1 MDPTTLRTIVLGCD
15 FDGAERLRGSGQV
28 SAERTRAYA
37 GILDAR
43 RDLLEWLSPWLP
55 VALGGLGAL
64 VVLVRLPHIIGVLY
78 TDGDVASAPVIA
90 ALIGHAP
97 GSRTVLLGQ
106 FPWYE
111 SLWFMRLTHG
121 LPGYREIWEAA
132 PVAFT
137 ALGYGLV
144 VICARACFGRTR
156 ALLVAALLA
165 GTTVSLRKTLFTM
178 DFHGPLVVHDCV
190 LLAALVL
197 MLRARLSSWA
207 VGALA
212 VIVGAITA
220 VGVASDKT
228 MFIAG
233 IAPFLLAGILLWAR
247 TRQARERRA
256 ALFVLAVCAIAVLGG
271 AIATTA
277 MHNDHVTPTGYTVS
291 FVAPEHL
298 IANVEIFINAF
309 AYLVGGNF
317 FGAPASATS
326 FLTFTAAAL
335 GFAAL
340 FAVARWLWRRAPSL
354 LAQPSEEESP
364 QTAASVGYILFWAL
378 VLICLTGGFLLS
390 SSPINLISARY
401 IAADFVALAALLP
414 VLAPL
419 ERRAAHTVVVLA
431 ISLFLVLGL
440 YFDISEITGPASAY
454 PYPSGRTVGDI
465 ERYLLAHGATRGY
478 GPYWDAADVTWGTH
492 LRIQAYPL
500 AGCTT
505 PLGVCPMPLNQISS
519 WYAPS
524 GAHATFLLTDPT
536 TSSNIPVPGPF
547 GTPIAQATF
556 GNVHVYVYNHDVAAT
571 LGSGG

>member
-1 MDPTTLRTIVLGCD
+1 M
-15 FDGAERLRGSGQV
+15 
-28 SAERTRAYA
+28 SAEPTRERTSAL
-37 GILDAR
+37 GVR
-43 RDLLEWLSPWLP
+43 RRELLEWLSPWLP
-55 VALGGLGAL
+55 VVLGGLGVL

-90 ALIGHAP
+90 TLIGHAP
-97 GSRTVLLGQ
+97 GSRMVLLGQ
-106 FPWYE
+106 YPWYE

-121 LPGYREIWEAA
+121 LPGHREIWEAA

-137 ALGYGLV
+137 AFGYGLV
-144 VICARACFGRTR
+144 VLCAWVCFGGTR

-165 GTTVSLRKTLFTM
+165 GTTVALRKTLFTM

-197 MLRARLSSWA
+197 VLRARLSNWA
-207 VGALA
+207 VGTLA
-212 VIVGAITA
+212 VILGAITA

-228 MFIAG
+228 MLIAG
-233 IAPFLLAGILLWAR
+233 VAPLLLAGILLWAR
-247 TRQARERRA
+247 ARRARERRA
-256 ALFVLAVCAIAVLGG
+256 ALFVIAVCAIAVLGG
-271 AIATTA
+271 ELVTTV
-277 MHNDHVTPTGYTVS
+277 MHNDRVTPTGYTVL

-298 IANVEIFINAF
+298 IANLEIFINAF
-309 AYLVGGNF
+309 AYMVGGNF

-326 FLTFTAAAL
+326 FLTFAAAVL

-340 FAVARWLWRRAPSL
+340 FAVARWLWRRAPAL
-354 LAQPSEEESP
+354 LARAAEDESP
-364 QTAASVGYILFWAL
+364 QTAAGVGYTLFWAL
-378 VLICLTGGFLLS
+378 VLIVLTGGFLLS
-390 SSPINLISARY
+390 GSPINLISARY

-431 ISLFLVLGL
+431 ISLFLLLGL

-454 PYPSGRTVGDI
+454 PYPSGRTVG
-465 ERYLLAHGATRGY
+465 EVEQYLLAHRATRGY
-478 GPYWDAADVTWGTH
+478 APYWDAADITWATN

-500 AGCTT
+500 AGCAT

-524 GAHATFLLTDPT
+524 GAHATFLLTDPAT
-536 TSSNIPVPGPF
+536 TSNIPVPASF
-547 GTPIAQATF
+547 GTPVAQATF
-556 GNVHVYVYNHDVAAT
+556 GNVHVYVYNHDVATA

>member
-1 MDPTTLRTIVLGCD
+1 MSAGRT
-15 FDGAERLRGSGQV
+15 R
-28 SAERTRAYA
+28 ERTSA
-37 GILDAR
+37 LDVRR

-55 VALGGLGAL
+55 VALGGLGTL

-90 ALIGHAP
+90 TLIGHAP

-137 ALGYGLV
+137 ALAYGLV
-144 VICARACFGRTR
+144 VLCAWVCFGRTR

-197 MLRARLSSWA
+197 VLRARLSSWA

-233 IAPFLLAGILLWAR
+233 VAPFLLAGILLWAR
-247 TRQARERRA
+247 TGRARERRA

-271 AIATTA
+271 ELVTTV

-298 IANVEIFINAF
+298 IANLEIFINAF

-326 FLTFTAAAL
+326 FLTFAAAAL

-340 FAVARWLWRRAPSL
+340 LAVARWLWRRAPAL
-354 LAQPSEEESP
+354 LVHPSEEESP
-364 QTAASVGYILFWAL
+364 QTAAGVGYILFWAL

-419 ERRAAHTVVVLA
+419 ERRASHTAVVLA

-440 YFDISEITGPASAY
+440 YFDVSEITGASGAY
-454 PYPSGRTVGDI
+454 PFPNGRTVGEI
-465 ERYLLAHGATRGY
+465 ERYLLAHRATRGY
-478 GPYWDAADVTWGTH
+478 APYWDAANVTWGTH

-500 AGCTT
+500 TGCAT

-519 WYAPS
+519 WYEPS
-524 GAHATFLLTDPT
+524 GAHATFLLTDPAT
-536 TSSNIPVPGPF
+536 TSNIPVPGSF
-547 GTPIAQATF
+547 GTPVAQATF
-556 GNVHVYVYNHDVAAT
+556 GNVHVYVYNHDVAGA
-571 LGSGG
+571 LSPGG

>member
-1 MDPTTLRTIVLGCD
+1 MISDGPKRLLSDGLTTEGRT
-15 FDGAERLRGSGQV
+15 R
-28 SAERTRAYA
+28 ERTSALGVR
-37 GILDAR
+37 R
-43 RDLLEWLSPWLP
+43 RDPLEWLSPWLP
-55 VALGGLGAL
+55 VVLGGLGAL

-90 ALIGHAP
+90 TLIGHAP
-97 GSRTVLLGQ
+97 SSRTVLLGQ

-111 SLWFMRLTHG
+111 SLWFMRLTDG

-132 PVAFT
+132 PIVFT

-144 VICARACFGRTR
+144 ALCAWVCFGGTR

-165 GTTVSLRKTLFTM
+165 GTTVALRKTLFTM

-197 MLRARLSSWA
+197 VLRVRLSSWA
-207 VGALA
+207 VGVLA

-220 VGVASDKT
+220 LGVASDKT
-228 MFIAG
+228 MFVAG
-233 IAPFLLAGILLWAR
+233 IAPFLLAGLLLWAR
-247 TRQARERRA
+247 TRRARERRA

-271 AIATTA
+271 ELAAAA
-277 MHNDHVTPTGYTVS
+277 MHSNRVTPTGYTVS

-298 IANVEIFINAF
+298 IANLEIFINAF

-317 FGAPASATS
+317 FGAPAGATS
-326 FLTFTAAAL
+326 FLTFAAAVL

-340 FAVARWLWRRAPSL
+340 LAVARWLWRRAPAL
-354 LAQPSEEESP
+354 LAHPSEEESP
-364 QTAASVGYILFWAL
+364 QTAAGVGYILFWAL

-390 SSPINLISARY
+390 SSPINFISARY

-419 ERRAAHTVVVLA
+419 ERRAAHTVVTLA
-431 ISLFLVLGL
+431 ISLFLAIGL
-440 YFDISEITGPASAY
+440 YFDFSEITGPASAY
-454 PYPSGRTVGDI
+454 PYPNGRAVGEI
-465 ERYLLAHGATRGY
+465 ERYLLARGATRGY
-478 GPYWDAADVTWGTH
+478 APYWDAADVTWDTN

-500 AGCTT
+500 TGCAT

-519 WYAPS
+519 WYEPS

-536 TSSNIPVPGPF
+536 TTSNIPVPGSF

-556 GNVHVYVYNHDVAAT
+556 GNVHIYVYNHDVAAA
-571 LGSGG
+571 LSPGG

>member
-1 MDPTTLRTIVLGCD
+1 MIP
-15 FDGAERLRGSGQV
+15 DGAKRLVSSGLV
-28 SAERTRAYA
+28 SEGRTRERATAFYA
-37 GILDAR
+37 WR

-55 VALGGLGAL
+55 VVLGGLGAL

-90 ALIGHAP
+90 TLIGHAP

-111 SLWFMRLTHG
+111 SLWFMRLTRG
-121 LPGYREIWEAA
+121 LPGHREIWEAA

-144 VICARACFGRTR
+144 VVCAWVCFGRTR

-178 DFHGPLVVHDCV
+178 DFHGSLVVHDCV

-197 MLRARLSSWA
+197 VLRVRLSGWA
-207 VGALA
+207 LGALA
-212 VIVGAITA
+212 VLVGAITA
-220 VGVASDKT
+220 LGVAADKT

-233 IAPFLLAGILLWAR
+233 IVPLLLAGILLWAR
-247 TRQARERRA
+247 TRRARERRV
-256 ALFVLAVCAIAVLGG
+256 ALFVLGVCAIAVLGG
-271 AIATTA
+271 ELAVAA
-277 MHNDHVTPTGYTVS
+277 MHNDRVTATGYTVS

-298 IANVEIFINAF
+298 IANLEIFINAF

-317 FGAPASATS
+317 FGAPAGATG
-326 FLTFTAAAL
+326 FLMFAAAAL

-340 FAVARWLWRRAPSL
+340 FAVARWLWRRAPAL
-354 LAQPSEEESP
+354 LVCPSEEESP
-364 QTAASVGYILFWAL
+364 QAAASVGYIVFWAL
-378 VLICLTGGFLLS
+378 VLICLTGGFMLS
-390 SSPINLISARY
+390 SSPINFISARY

-419 ERRAAHTVVVLA
+419 ERRAAHIVVALA
-431 ISLFLVLGL
+431 ISLFLALGL

-454 PYPSGRTVGDI
+454 PYPNGRTMGAI
-465 ERYLLAHGATRGY
+465 ERYLLAHGATHGY
-478 GPYWDAADVTWGTH
+478 APYWDAADVTWGTH

-500 AGCTT
+500 TGCAT

-519 WYAPS
+519 WYSPS
-524 GAHATFLLTDPT
+524 GTRASFLLTDSST
-536 TSSNIPVPGPF
+536 TSNIPVPGSF
-547 GTPIAQATF
+547 GTPVAQTLF
-556 GNVHVYVYNHDVAAT
+556 GSVHVYVYDHDVAGV
-571 LGSGG
+571 LSSGG